1 MLSSL
6 QFGATRAVTE
16 GTGNEDKLE
25 ERNAL
30 IKGGKFEHTLTMLN
44 STLAPGKKNVSALS
58 YNEYTCTCTL

>member
-44 STLAPGKKNVSALS
+44 STLAPEKKM
-58 YNEYTCTCTL
+58 